1 MIKVWL
7 DNNPNPTQWDK
18 HHSVIL
24 DWDPEFNSVIYVN
37 DISESDVIVVLI
49 NDLQRTAEQI
59 AHITNAG
66 YSGQHIIV
74 LNLFHSEEPLGE
86 CYTKGSPIMDM
97 WRGFAP
103 PKKILFL
110 DQNFCVNQMNLDD
123 AMTYDMLFQR
133 QQVYHTEY
141 EKYDLTNRV
150 YTARASQKMYE
161 LAPIS
166 KNPSAKHFL
175 APMRTYEN
183 LYDDTPRVVLR
194 HRLRQLLDSSKG
206 YTSNLANGQV
216 LIPQEDTSEIMKML
230 TDDKQCYGGGTWLP
244 VHNDYYTDSI
254 VSVYVETITYGSDYR
269 VVTEKTYDPLIK
281 GNFILPFGYRGL
293 IQDIRQYGFKL
304 PNWID
309 YSYDELDD
317 ELRWGAYTDSVN
329 RLLAMEQNVLYDLCI
344 SDMDILLH
352 NRNVFYHTPRLGL
365 VAKIRTWLQ
374 NGVID
379 R

>member
-7 DNNPNPTQWDK
+7 DNIPNPTQWDK

-24 DWDPEFNSVIYVN
+24 DWDPEFTSVTYVN
-37 DISESDVIVVLI
+37 DIRESDVIFVLFK
-49 NDLQRTAEQI
+49 DLQQTAEQI

-86 CYTKGSPIMDM
+86 CYTKGSPILDM
-97 WRGFAP
+97 WRRIAP
-103 PKKILFL
+103 SKRVLLL
-110 DQNFCVNQMNLDD
+110 DQNYCANQTNLDD
-123 AMTYDMLFQR
+123 AMLYDMLFQR
-133 QQVYHTEY
+133 HQVYHTEY
-141 EKYDLTNRV
+141 EKYDLKDRV
-150 YTARASQKMYE
+150 YTGRASQKMYE

-183 LYDDTPRVVLR
+183 IHDESPRVVLR
-194 HRLRQLLDSSKG
+194 HQLRQLLDSSKG
-206 YTSNLANGQV
+206 YTSNLASGQV
-216 LIPQEDTSEIMKML
+216 LIPQETTLEIMKIF
-230 TDDKQCYGGGTWLP
+230 TDNNRLYGGGTWLP

-254 VSVYVETITYGSDYR
+254 VSVYIETITYGSDYR

-309 YSYDELDD
+309 YSYDNLDD
-317 ELRWGAYTDSVN
+317 ELRWDAYSDSVK
-329 RLLAMEQNVLYDLCI
+329 RLLSMERKVLYEHCI
-344 SDMDILLH
+344 NDIDILLH
-352 NRNVFYHTPRLGL
+352 NRNVFYHTPRVGLIFKIKNWLELG
-365 VAKIRTWLQ
+365 
-374 NGVID
+374 
-379 R
+379 